1 MENDMA
7 HIGATEKVTAIS
19 RLSVTASWSGT
30 TPRTEVSNAVYNP
43 PPGWVIKQ
51 TETIV
56 HSSNSGNR
64 QVSVIGGGLN
74 LVTEEIFN
82 EVYNAAEKYA
92 AEKNDESLKA
102 SITEKR
108 KFHRDQL
115 LRYSSNL
122 NTITAQVRATAH
134 GDFLDRKRGWEDISV
149 IAEIVYL
156 SPLDKSSLAAAIESE
171 FGIDI
176 PNM

>member
-1 MENDMA
+1 MA

-30 TPRTEVSNAVYNP
+30 TARTEVSSAVYNP

-51 TETIV
+51 IETLV
-56 HSSNSGNR
+56 HSSSNGSR

-82 EVYNAAEKYA
+82 EVYNAAERYA
-92 AEKNDESLKA
+92 AEKNDDKLKA
-102 SITEKR
+102 SISEKR
-108 KFHRDQL
+108 KFHRDHL

-122 NTITAQVRATAH
+122 NTISAQVRAIAH
-134 GDFLDRKRGWEDISV
+134 GNSLTDRKRGWEDISV
-149 IAEIVYL
+149 IAELIYL
-156 SPLDKSSLAAAIESE
+156 SPPDKSSLAVAIESE

-176 PNM
+176 PDM